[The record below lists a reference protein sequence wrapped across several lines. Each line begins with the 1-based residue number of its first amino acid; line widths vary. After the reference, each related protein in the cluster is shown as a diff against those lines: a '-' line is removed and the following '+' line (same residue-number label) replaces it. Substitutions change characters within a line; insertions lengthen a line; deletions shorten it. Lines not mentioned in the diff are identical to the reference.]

1 MNAEKLKRLQTQV
14 RIGGKG
20 TARRKKKVMHQ
31 TATTDDKKLQSSLK
45 KLSVSTIPGIEEV
58 NIIKDDLTVIHFNN
72 PKAQASLSANTF
84 AVTGHGETKKIVE
97 MLPEILP
104 QLGQETVVQLRMF
117 ANSMSGAK
125 KAGSAASV
133 GDASVGTNML
143 YSVVEEDDVPMLVS
157 DFDEVAKVEAEKTAV
172 AKAAIVEQPS
182 SEYEKDENILQN
194 NADIKEESVEVL
206 PTLSEELVKS
216 EIIDETV
223 KKIGDSQLSEN
234 LNLNIRL
241 NEEPGQKSLNI
252 KAVNNENESRK
263 QQAHIKQQ
271 NKNKSE
277 KENLTNLKTE
287 KKTQQKQEAS
297 KQKPKPED
305 KPHKSLKENKK
316 PDETKLSSVN
326 LKKEEKREDDKTEKE
341 VQEIVIKNVDIDGK
355 SDKLPQQQEKPV
367 QKKQQ
372 QKQAKS
378 GQAADKQQDKE
389 KQQKP
394 QTGQKHEL
402 SQQEKQTDIKETK
415 EKLQQLEKLEAK
427 VQQTGPDAK
436 EQESQQLKVQNTPT
450 QKQLQ
455 NDQQQIQKPKSDQ
468 QLQQK
473 SDQQTKQKN
482 KSGQQ
487 KKQNQDMQ
495 PKPDVEQRVKSTEQQ
510 ALKQPSAKQQEK
522 QLNSQLK
529 ATEGNSVG
537 KKIDLKKSSPEK
549 QSTETPINQRKWD
562 DLAEAEVKGLQETNK
577 ITVVQQNVI
586 AKDTDQK
593 QNIQSPPG
601 EERQDVAKAVE
612 KLDEQ
617 DVNTNNDN
625 IAGVT
630 TKRQAETE
638 ICIADVSIKAVALQS
653 LESTEK
659 MLGIVNEMTKELT
672 VEHLKD
678 PTYKDEKEVISNF
691 ELPVEQQMEA
701 RAPTESVKSI
711 QVPQQLSAST
721 EEQLPPNTL
730 NTVVINAAE
739 TSVEQIQDKILEEET
754 KVKVVE
760 NLVGAVED
768 LPSKGELETIPDDK
782 KLADEKNT
790 TVTSSYVEPADEEA
804 KETKDKISTSDQL
817 GEKSTLAPILQL
829 QPTPPSTLQE
839 TIEELL
845 DKQPSIAEIMPSEAP
860 LVPSTLQTRAENS
873 LSDEAKPNNEGTIAA
888 DSPNKQL
895 TMAEI
900 LQSQITLNEVV
911 PLSKP
916 TLTDQLKDIQPQPV
930 ESINEVDKKVLTS
943 DSTVLAS
950 ESKVTTPVLVTPL
963 AENKDLKQETLEEKS
978 APTKTIS
985 PKQKASPPKQSSTA
999 KASQDTTK
1007 QQMKALPAS
1016 EASKVSTPGD
1026 AKLKL
1031 ATKLQPGQQQQIPKG
1046 KSKTVVNKSA
1056 PTTPTSPSKISPE
1069 KLVQKS
1075 TTSNTKPGVD
1085 TAAKKTNS
1093 PQKQHQV
1100 DATAKA
1106 KQTQGAGGKTVR
1118 QGGGSNALVATGGS
1132 KKANTPPAINKT
1144 TVNTDGKQEE
1154 AVASSPSS
1162 PPATET
1168 TAISNQPTPPN

>member
-157 DFDEVAKVEAEKTAV
+157 DFDEVAKVEAEKTTV

-194 NADIKEESVEVL
+194 NADIKEETVEVL

-216 EIIDETV
+216 EIIDETA

-252 KAVNNENESRK
+252 KAVNNENESKK
-263 QQAHIKQQ
+263 QQTHIKQQ

-305 KPHKSLKENKK
+305 KPHKGLKENKK

-341 VQEIVIKNVDIDGK
+341 VQEIVIKNVGIDGK

-378 GQAADKQQDKE
+378 GQATDKQQNKE

-402 SQQEKQTDIKETK
+402 SQQEKQTDLKENK

-427 VQQTGPDAK
+427 VQQTSPDAK
-436 EQESQQLKVQNTPT
+436 EQESQQLKVQNKPT

-468 QLQQK
+468 QQQQK

-522 QLNSQLK
+522 QQHSRLK
-529 ATEGNSVG
+529 ATEGNSVDE
-537 KKIDLKKSSPEK
+537 KVELKKSSPEN

-601 EERQDVAKAVE
+601 EERQDVVKAVE

-625 IAGVT
+625 AAVT

-678 PTYKDEKEVISNF
+678 PTYKDEKAVISNF
-691 ELPVEQQMEA
+691 ERPVEQQMEA
-701 RAPTESVKSI
+701 RAPTESGKII
-711 QVPQQLSAST
+711 QVPQQHSAST

-754 KVKVVE
+754 KLKVVE

-768 LPSKGELETIPDDK
+768 LSSKGELETILDDK

-804 KETKDKISTSDQL
+804 KESKDKILTSDQL
-817 GEKSTLAPILQL
+817 GEKSTLAPILQS
-829 QPTPPSTLQE
+829 QPTPPSTPQE

-845 DKQPSIAEIMPSEAP
+845 DKQPSMAEIMPSEAP
-860 LVPSTLQTRAENS
+860 LVLSTLQTPAENS
-873 LSDEAKPNNEGTIAA
+873 LSDEAKPNIEGTIVA

-900 LQSQITLNEVV
+900 LQSQITLNEAV

-930 ESINEVDKKVLTS
+930 ETINEVDKKVLTS

-950 ESKVTTPVLVTPL
+950 ESKVTTPELVTPL
-963 AENKDLKQETLEEKS
+963 AENKDLKQETLEENS
-978 APTKTIS
+978 APPKTIS
-985 PKQKASPPKQSSTA
+985 PKQKASPPKQSSSA

-1007 QQMKALPAS
+1007 QQTKALPAS

-1031 ATKLQPGQQQQIPKG
+1031 TTKPQPGQQQQTPKG
-1046 KSKTVVNKSA
+1046 KPKTVSNKSA

-1075 TTSNTKPGVD
+1075 TTSNTKPGID

-1093 PQKQHQV
+1093 PQKQQQV
-1100 DATAKA
+1100 DATAKS

-1118 QGGGSNALVATGGS
+1118 QGGGSNASVATGGS
-1132 KKANTPPAINKT
+1132 KKANTPPSINKT

-1154 AVASSPSS
+1154 VVVSSPSS

-1168 TAISNQPTPPN
+1168 TAISSQPTPPN